1 MPKEIVCIVMNDAE
15 KVGVFYDFFCIKYW
29 MFFQLASHTN
39 IFYIYIIFHK
49 TVRITNKGTN
59 ILDMIL

>member
-15 KVGVFYDFFCIKYW
+15 KVGVFYGFFCIKDW

-39 IFYIYIIFHK
+39 IFYIYPIPLNN
-49 TVRITNKGTN
+49 TYNKGTN
-59 ILDMIL
+59 ILEMIL